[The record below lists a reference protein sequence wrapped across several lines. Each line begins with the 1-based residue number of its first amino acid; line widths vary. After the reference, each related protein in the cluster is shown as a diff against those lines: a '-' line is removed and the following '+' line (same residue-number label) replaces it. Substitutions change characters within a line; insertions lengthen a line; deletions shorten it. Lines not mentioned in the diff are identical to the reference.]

1 MLSIVIAD
9 SEIELVPDEIA
20 GHAAIRRKAKRRG
33 KPPAETLLDS
43 NMDHVPMRR
52 LVDGDRRGRPDIAHL
67 CLLVALDSISS
78 REGDLL
84 VYVHTRED
92 VILTFDP
99 GTRLPR
105 VQGRFYGILEKI
117 LTSETGTDLIGYD
130 KMNLAGLCLKIA
142 PDITLALTPSGKRS
156 SLAEEMSG
164 KEHVLSIIGGFP
176 RGEFKSP
183 VESLADA
190 TISCY
195 PDSLNAWTVLNE
207 VVFSYR
213 NSR

>member
-1 MLSIVIAD
+1 
-9 SEIELVPDEIA
+9 
-20 GHAAIRRKAKRRG
+20 
-33 KPPAETLLDS
+33 
-43 NMDHVPMRR
+43 MDHVPMRR
-52 LVDGDRRGRPDIAHL
+52 LVDGDRRGRPDIAHI
-67 CLLVALDSISS
+67 CLLVALDSIAS

-84 VYVHTRED
+84 AYVHTRDD
-92 VILTFDP
+92 VVLAFDP
-99 GTRLPR
+99 ETRLPR
-105 VQGRFYGILEKI
+105 VQGRFYGILEKV
-117 LTSETGTDLIGYD
+117 LTSETGTDLIGYS
-130 KMNLAGLCLKIA
+130 KMNLADLCSEIE
-142 PDITLALTPSGKRS
+142 PDITLAFSPAGKRS
-156 SLAEEMSG
+156 SLVEKMSG
-164 KEHVLSIIGGFP
+164 NEHVLSIIGGFP

>member
-1 MLSIVIAD
+1 
-9 SEIELVPDEIA
+9 
-20 GHAAIRRKAKRRG
+20 
-33 KPPAETLLDS
+33 
-43 NMDHVPMRR
+43 MRR
-52 LVDGDRRGRPDIAHL
+52 LVDGDRRGRPDIAHV
-67 CLLVALDSISS
+67 CLLIALDSIAS

-84 VYVHTRED
+84 VYVHTRDD
-92 VILTFDP
+92 VILAFDP

-105 VQGRFYGILEKI
+105 AQGRFYGILEKI
-117 LTSETGTDLIGYD
+117 LSSETGTDLIRYS
-130 KMNLAGLCLKIA
+130 KMDLAGLCSEIS
-142 PDITLALTPSGKRS
+142 PDTTLVCSPSGKRVN
-156 SLAEEMSG
+156 LVDQMSG
-164 KEHVLSIIGGFP
+164 REHVLSIIGGFP

-183 VESLADA
+183 VEKLADA